1 MGGPNLE
8 VFKFSLYLFF
18 PLATLIHYSNPKWY
32 QEHVVPVP
40 GPRFLFRRSADIRSP
55 IVSNET
61 FPPSRKHKCAESHLS
76 NLFE

>member
-32 QEHVVPVP
+32 QEHVIPVP
-40 GPRFLFRRSADIRSP
+40 TPCFSCFLSM
-55 IVSNET
+55 
-61 FPPSRKHKCAESHLS
+61 LS
-76 NLFE
+76 